1 MQFIAD
7 FHIHSLFSR
16 ATSRDMVISQIAE
29 SAKQKGI
36 KLLGTGDFTHPQWL
50 VMLQKDLK
58 PTGTGLFTYKDI
70 YFILTTEINNVYNK
84 NAKLRRIHNI
94 IFAPDFKD
102 VEKINKFLARYGNL
116 ASDGRPTIALDS
128 YRMLAA
134 LKEISPQSF
143 VVPSHIW
150 TPWFSLY
157 GSHSGF
163 DSIKDCFE
171 DLSKEIVALETGL
184 SSDPKM
190 NWRLSEL
197 DSYALISNSDAHSPS
212 RLGREANVFDGELS
226 FNEIKNVLKT
236 KDRKKFLYTIEFF
249 PEEGKYH
256 YDGHRNCNVSL
267 SPKQSVL
274 NNDLCPVCGRRL
286 TIGVLHRVES
296 LADRAEGFIPKDAIP
311 YKNLVPLEE
320 IIADA
325 LGVGRDTAAVRL
337 KYDKLIKNL
346 GSEFDVLL
354 SAPIE
359 DIKQYSSERIAW
371 GIEKMRRGEIT
382 VIPGYDGVFGTIKLF
397 SAQDT
402 VISTDTLEEAKTYEK
417 VAGEQMTLF

>member
-1 MQFIAD
+1 MEFIAD

-16 ATSRDMVISQIAE
+16 ATSQDMVIPQIVA
-29 SAKQKGI
+29 SAQRKGI
-36 KLLGTGDFTHPQWL
+36 KLLGTGDFTHPKWL
-50 VMLQKDLK
+50 ELLKKDLK
-58 PTGTGLFTYKDI
+58 PTGGGLFTCKDI
-70 YFILTTEINNVYNK
+70 YFILTAEVNNIYTK

-94 IFAPDFKD
+94 IFAPDFSD
-102 VEKINKFLARYGNL
+102 VERINKFLSRYGNL

-128 YRMLAA
+128 YQMLAKI
-134 LKEISPQSF
+134 KELAPRAFI
-143 VVPSHIW
+143 VPSHIW

-163 DSIKDCFE
+163 DSIEDCFG
-171 DLSKEIVALETGL
+171 DLSHEIFALETGL
-184 SSDPKM
+184 SSDPAM
-190 NWRLSEL
+190 NWRLSAL
-197 DSYALISNSDAHSPS
+197 DDYSLISNSDAHSPS
-212 RLGREANVFDGELS
+212 RLGREANVFDCDLTYD
-226 FNEIKNVLKT
+226 EIRTVLKT

-256 YDGHRNCNVSL
+256 YDGHRNCKVRL

-296 LADRAEGFIPKDAIP
+296 LADRPEGFIPENAIP

-320 IIADA
+320 IIAEA

-337 KYDKLIKNL
+337 KYENLVKNL
-346 GSEFDVLL
+346 GGEFTVLL

-359 DIKQYSSERIAW
+359 AIKQYSDERIAL
-371 GIEKMRRGEIT
+371 GVAKMRQGEIT
-382 VIPGYDGVFGTIKLF
+382 VIPGYDGVFGTIKIF
-397 SAQDT
+397 SEETQP
-402 VISTDTLEEAKTYEK
+402 ISEK

>member
-16 ATSRDMVISQIAE
+16 ATSQDMALPQIAE
-29 SAKQKGI
+29 SAKRKGL

-50 VMLQKDLK
+50 SMLQKDLK
-58 PTGTGLFTYKDI
+58 PTGNGLFIYRDI
-70 YFILTTEINNVYNK
+70 YFILTTEVNNVYTK
-84 NAKLRRIHNI
+84 DAKLRRIHNI

-116 ASDGRPTIALDS
+116 ASDGRPTLALDS

-134 LKEISPQSF
+134 VKELSPESF
-143 VVPSHIW
+143 LVPSHIW
-150 TPWFSLY
+150 TPWFSLF
-157 GSHSGF
+157 GAHSGF
-163 DSIKDCFE
+163 DSIEDCFE

-190 NWRLSEL
+190 NWRLSSL
-197 DSYALISNSDAHSPS
+197 DGYALISNSDAHSPS
-212 RLGREANVFDGELS
+212 RLGREANVFDCELA
-226 FNEIKNVLKT
+226 FGEIKTVLKT

-267 SPKQSVL
+267 APKQSVL
-274 NNDLCPVCGRRL
+274 NNDICPVCGRRL

-296 LADRAEGFIPKDAIP
+296 LADREDGFIPQDAIP

-325 LGVGRDTAAVRL
+325 LGIGRDTAAVRL
-337 KYDKLIKNL
+337 KYDNLIKNL

-359 DIKQYSSERIAW
+359 DIKKYSTERIAL
-371 GIEKMRRGEIT
+371 GVAKMRRGEIT

-397 SAQDT
+397 TQEGAQDFG
-402 VISTDTLEEAKTYEK
+402 VEATKVCEK